1 MPPMTSPTWT
11 DEMRTAPPQWDAFIS
26 HAWEDKESFVRPLA
40 HALTAL
46 GATVWY
52 DEFSLKLGDSLSAS
66 IDRGLAG
73 SRYGIVVLS
82 KAFIAKPWPQR
93 ELHGLVAREMGGRS
107 TILPV
112 WHQLTRDDVLEF
124 SPPLADK
131 LAAITTDHTADQIA
145 LQILSVIRPD
155 IAGNTP
161 YDDLRRIATGEAIA
175 DLRQEIE
182 AFKCPHCGDFLVER
196 YDTYL
201 VEDADEVVTFST
213 FECGYVSIDGYMRRP
228 CPSDPRFPKLQDY
241 TIKCQEN
248 SKKQTTWEPTWKW
261 TCFAV
266 PKTDMARLLSLE
278 PGYGQTKRGARRML
292 SRHYAEAAKHDLS
305 DPALV
310 KRNEALAASRE
321 AAQATKQ

>member
-1 MPPMTSPTWT
+1 MALSYRVNMPPMISPIST
-11 DEMRTAPPQWDAFIS
+11 DELRTAPQWDAFIS

-46 GATVWY
+46 GAAVWY

-82 KAFIAKPWPQR
+82 KAFIAKRWPQR
-93 ELHGLVAREMGGRS
+93 ELQGLVAREMDGRS

-131 LAAITTDHTADQIA
+131 LAAITTDNTADQIA

-175 DLRQEIE
+175 ELRQEIE
-182 AFKCPHCGDFLVER
+182 AFKCPHCGDYLVSRDE
-196 YDTYL
+196 TYL
-201 VEDADEVVTFST
+201 VEDLEEVVEIST

-228 CPSDPRFPKLQDY
+228 CPHDPKFPKFQDY
-241 TIKCQEN
+241 TIKCQQN
-248 SKKQTTWEPTWKW
+248 SAQPTEWGHPTWRW

-266 PKTDMARLLSLE
+266 PKTEMARLVSLE
-278 PGYGQTKRGARRML
+278 PGYGQTRRGARRML
-292 SRHYAEAAKHDLS
+292 IRHYAEAAKEDSVRTL
-305 DPALV
+305 
-310 KRNEALAASRE
+310 RNAETDFSSR
-321 AAQATKQ
+321 